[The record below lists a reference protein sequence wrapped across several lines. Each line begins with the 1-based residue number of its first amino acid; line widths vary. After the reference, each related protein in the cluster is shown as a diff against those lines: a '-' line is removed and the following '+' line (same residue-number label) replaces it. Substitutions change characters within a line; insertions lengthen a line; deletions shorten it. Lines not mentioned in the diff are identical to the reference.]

1 MQDILYAL
9 DVGSEGGAMDLQ
21 PMLSGACTP
30 RRSESLGLQVM
41 PISPSRGND
50 WDGRRLVD
58 DVCAAGPAYRREHV
72 ECGGPGLDD
81 HRVVVPEQSRAPEH
95 ERHVQG

>member
-21 PMLSGACTP
+21 PMSSGACTP

-41 PISPSRGND
+41 PLSHSRGND
-50 WDGRRLVD
+50 WDGRRLDVD
-58 DVCAAGPAYRREHV
+58 VSLPLTTFYTRCSCAISL
-72 ECGGPGLDD
+72 C
-81 HRVVVPEQSRAPEH
+81 
-95 ERHVQG
+95 